1 MKHVENVV
9 HFVEEIV
16 PYLPL
21 VPLKNPIHSS
31 FLGTSSTNR
40 IQSPVIFVLAF
51 RPDGVGPI

>member
-16 PYLPL
+16 SYLPL

-31 FLGTSSTNR
+31 FLGTLGLL
-40 IQSPVIFVLAF
+40 P
-51 RPDGVGPI
+51 PIVFKVP